1 VSRPKMPVPEE
12 IQALSRRVER
22 WRRTRARRAPMPA
35 ELWEAAVAAARTHG
49 VSAVV
54 RGAGIGYASLR
65 QRYGSGDQTGRE
77 EAQTPAGFVEL
88 EPMSA
93 FSDLFAVPP
102 SGAVVELRDG
112 CGAQVTVRL
121 GPGGREAVDVS
132 AIVASLW
139 RRESGGREA

>member
-1 VSRPKMPVPEE
+1 MP
-12 IQALSRRVER
+12 
-22 WRRTRARRAPMPA
+22 T

-49 VSAVV
+49 VSAVA
-54 RGAGIGYASLR
+54 RGAGIGYSSLL
-65 QRYGSGDQTGRE
+65 QRSGARDATGRE

-93 FSDLFAVPP
+93 FGDLFAVPT
-102 SGAVVELRDG
+102 SGAVVELSDG

-132 AIVASLW
+132 AMVASLW
-139 RRESGGREA
+139 RRELVGRDA

>member
-1 VSRPKMPVPEE
+1 MP
-12 IQALSRRVER
+12 
-22 WRRTRARRAPMPA
+22 T

-49 VSAVV
+49 VSAVA
-54 RGAGIGYASLR
+54 RGAGIGYSNLL
-65 QRYGSGDQTGRE
+65 QRSGAGDAIGRE
-77 EAQTPAGFVEL
+77 ARTPAGFVEL

-93 FSDLFAVPP
+93 FGDLFAVPP

-132 AIVASLW
+132 AMVASLW
-139 RRESGGREA
+139 RRELVGRDA